1 MQMPK
6 IQSFELG
13 SKFYKVSVDR
23 EKEVLEYYL
32 LAFLPNIYRFLKEN
46 YGYDIEIVNV
56 LWFNWER
63 KGNNLSAPTAL
74 EP

>member
-13 SKFYKVSVDR
+13 SKFYKVSVDC

-56 LWFNWER
+56 L
-63 KGNNLSAPTAL
+63 
-74 EP
+74 